1 MNRPIRTLAVFCLL
15 LFGALMVNATVIQYV
30 DAGELN
36 ANPSNRRV
44 VDATFSRERGDIL
57 VGREPIARSVP
68 SDDEF
73 EYQREYLA
81 PFRYAHVSGYFSYF
95 SQTGIERT
103 QNSVLSGD
111 DSRLFV
117 TRLVDMVSNSEP
129 VGGSVELTL
138 DDGAQTAAYEGLE
151 ALGPSTQ
158 GSVVAIEP
166 STGKVLAM
174 VSSPSFDTN
183 RFADHDFGRLND
195 TFEELDARE
204 DEPLLNRAI
213 QTTLPPGSTFKI
225 VTAAAALEQGI
236 ATAAD
241 DPVPGGPSYQLPLT
255 DISVENGGRD
265 CGSGDI
271 PFTQAMEQSCNTTF
285 LALADQIGVEDMQEQ
300 AEKFGF
306 NSEYLED
313 LPLQAESRYPGTLD
327 EPQTALSG
335 IGQSDV
341 AATPLQ
347 MAMVAAGIANDGV
360 VMKPYLVD
368 EVRSPDLDVLDR
380 TDPSELSEATSPETA
395 EVITQMMVN
404 TVSVGT
410 ATPAAIPGI
419 DVAGKTGTAE
429 SAPGRPPYAWFVSF
443 APAEDPQVAVAVLVE
458 APGGQQEIA
467 GGTLGGPISRA
478 VTEAVIDQ

>member
-1 MNRPIRTLAVFCLL
+1 VNRPIRTLAVFCML
-15 LFGALMVNATVIQYV
+15 LFGALMINATVLQYV
-30 DAGELN
+30 NAGDLN

-44 VDATFSRERGDIL
+44 VDATFARDRGAIL
-57 VGREPIARSVP
+57 VGREPVARSVP

-73 EYQREYLA
+73 EYQREYPA
-81 PFRYAHVSGYFSYF
+81 PFKYAHVTGYFSYF
-95 SQTGIERT
+95 SQTGVERT
-103 QNSVLSGD
+103 FNPLLSGD

-138 DDGAQTAAYEGLE
+138 DDGAQTAAFEGLE
-151 ALGPSTQ
+151 ALGSGTE
-158 GSVVAIEP
+158 GAVVAIEP
-166 STGKVLAM
+166 DTGRILAM

-183 RFADHDFGRLND
+183 RFADHDFGALND

-225 VTAAAALEQGI
+225 VTAAAALESGDYSS
-236 ATAAD
+236 AD
-241 DPVPGGPSYQLPLT
+241 DLVPGGSSYELPLT
-255 DISVENGGRD
+255 DISIENGGRD
-265 CGSGDI
+265 CGTDTI

-285 LALADQIGVEDMQEQ
+285 LALADELGVEAMQEQ
-300 AEKFGF
+300 AEAFGF
-306 NSEYLED
+306 NSEYLDD

-347 MAMVAAGIANDGV
+347 MAMVSAGIANDGT
-360 VMKPYLVD
+360 VMKPYLV
-368 EVRSPDLDVLDR
+368 EELRSPDLDVLER
-380 TDPSELSEATSPETA
+380 TDPSDLSRAVDPDTA
-395 EVITQMMVN
+395 EVITEMMVN
-404 TVSVGT
+404 TVAEGT
-410 ATPAAIPGI
+410 GTPGAIPGI

-429 SAPGRPPYAWFVSF
+429 SAPGRPPYAWFTSF
-443 APAEDPQVAVAVLVE
+443 APADDPQVAVAVLVE
-458 APGGQQEIA
+458 AAGQPAEIA
-467 GGTLGGPISRA
+467 GGTLGGPIARA
-478 VTEAVIDQ
+478 VSEAVIDQ